1 MKKLKKAVKKIDL
14 NTIDLANAICNII
27 VNNYG
32 KHNYNDFKDVVNKRL
47 KG

>member
-14 NTIDLANAICNII
+14 NTIDLANAICDII
-27 VNNYG
+27 VKYYG
-32 KHNYNDFKDVVNKRL
+32 EHNYKDFKDIVNKRL

>member
-14 NTIDLANAICNII
+14 NTIDLANAICDII